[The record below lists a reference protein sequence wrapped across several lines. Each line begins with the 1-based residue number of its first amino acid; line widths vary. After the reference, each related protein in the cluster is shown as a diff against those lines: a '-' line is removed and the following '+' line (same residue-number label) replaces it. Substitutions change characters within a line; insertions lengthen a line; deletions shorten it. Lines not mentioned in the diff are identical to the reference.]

1 MQALPSQWSNTVLRT
16 VWCKIFTMENFDDED
31 WDIFTRE
38 KLTNANV
45 FILPSPYYAY
55 CTHIALLDMYLYID
69 TQPFTI
75 YDL

>member
-1 MQALPSQWSNTVLRT
+1 MQALLSQWSNTVLRT
-16 VWCKIFTMENFDDED
+16 VWYKIFTMV
-31 WDIFTRE
+31 TSE

-45 FILPSPYYAY
+45 FILPSPYHAY
-55 CTHIALLDMYLYID
+55 CTHIALLDMYLYIN